1 MIKSKVVGFLSF
13 CLITTVFSHFTV
25 HAGDKVDEQ
34 LEPSQVEVVTTAGAQ
49 AVVALSSPTALNAIS
64 STVVDSS
71 VYTLERVEQK
81 EVLDFTDQLVVFDVN
96 DYEDPVVYDDCHV
109 TTYCN
114 CERCCGKYA
123 WKHTTSTGAETIE
136 GITIAVD
143 PKVIPYGSIVELDG
157 HFYIAQDCGGAIDG
171 IEIDVY
177 IEDVGGKHT
186 RCYQFMH
193 DLGQDYGNT
202 IRVWMPKQ

>member
-1 MIKSKVVGFLSF
+1 MVKTKVVGLLSI
-13 CLITTVFSHFTV
+13 CLIATVVSHTTVQ
-25 HAGDKVDEQ
+25 AGEEDVEQPIRTSVVVEGSVDAIKAYVPS
-34 LEPSQVEVVTTAGAQ
+34 EPFKLLTVEV
-49 AVVALSSPTALNAIS
+49 
-64 STVVDSS
+64 DSL
-71 VYTLERVEQK
+71 LEEEPV

-96 DYEDPVVYDDCHV
+96 DYESPVVYEDCHV

-114 CERCCGKYA
+114 CEKCCGKYA
-123 WKHTTSTGAETIE
+123 WKYTTSTGARATE
-136 GITIAVD
+136 GITVAVD
-143 PKVIPYGSIVELDG
+143 PKVIPYGSIIELNG

-186 RCYQFMH
+186 RCYQFMR

-202 IRVWMPKQ
+202 IRVWMPKAS